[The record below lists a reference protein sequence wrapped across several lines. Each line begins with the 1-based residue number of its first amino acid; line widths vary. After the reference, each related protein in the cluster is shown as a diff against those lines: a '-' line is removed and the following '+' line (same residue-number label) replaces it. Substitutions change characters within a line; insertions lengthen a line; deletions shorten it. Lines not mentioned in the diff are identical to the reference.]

1 MKYTLSQ
8 ELLIHDLT
16 KEKIRSLHDQ
26 LNDSKRPLTETQRDL
41 TIRELRSY
49 QELIYQN
56 RLNRTMEVRRE
67 V

>member
-8 ELLIHDLT
+8 ELMIHDLI

-26 LNDSKRPLTETQRDL
+26 LNDRKVQLTETQRDL
-41 TIRELRSY
+41 SIRELRSF

-56 RLNRTMEVRRE
+56 RLNRQIDLR
-67 V
+67 

>member
-1 MKYTLSQ
+1 MKYTLSE

-26 LNDSKRPLTETQRDL
+26 LNDRKVQLTETQRDL
-41 TIRELRSY
+41 SIRELRSY

-56 RLNRTMEVRRE
+56 RLNRQIDLR
-67 V
+67 

>member
-8 ELLIHDLT
+8 ELLIHDLI

-26 LNDSKRPLTETQRDL
+26 LNDRKKPFTETQRDL
-41 TIRELRSY
+41 STRELQSY

-56 RLNRTMEVRRE
+56 HLNRTMKVR
-67 V
+67 

>member
-8 ELLIHDLT
+8 ELLLHDLI

-26 LNDSKRPLTETQRDL
+26 LNDRKVQLTETQRDL
-41 TIRELRSY
+41 SIRELRSF

-56 RLNRTMEVRRE
+56 RLNRQIDLR
-67 V
+67 